1 MPLLPIL
8 PKGPLAP
15 PPLGP
20 LPTPA
25 PPSPSRPPKPS
36 KPKGLPRGKP
46 FTSSYQPP
54 SKSEKDKQ
62 VTSMLSAFHERVSR
76 VFQDAVEGGVYDRKE
91 NLTAIR
97 DVDVGVDVGG
107 GGGGGSGGGSGGGG
121 VGSAPSTSTSSV
133 PSISSAALST
143 ISRVR
148 LTQRSRLPPPPSEE
162 QKKKSFP
169 QKRNA
174 STFVSGHETV
184 RQKAVQFKKGNIP
197 WNKGKKTGPRGSK
210 KQKKNPNPDP
220 AVVTEVP
227 AEPPITSAPPPL
239 PLPSSSTPSF
249 LSTYSSYLRT
259 LTPAEISLQML
270 LLTRAQRNALNT
282 TPALGVQMGTNNTN
296 PPSVPDNGNLNE
308 IYMDR
313 RQNIEP
319 ILRPPDIEDCL
330 DNQSNTSESSEEF
343 FI

>member
-1 MPLLPIL
+1 
-8 PKGPLAP
+8 
-15 PPLGP
+15 
-20 LPTPA
+20 
-25 PPSPSRPPKPS
+25 
-36 KPKGLPRGKP
+36 
-46 FTSSYQPP
+46 
-54 SKSEKDKQ
+54 
-62 VTSMLSAFHERVSR
+62 MLSAFHERVSR

-107 GGGGGSGGGSGGGG
+107 GGGGGSGGGG
-121 VGSAPSTSTSSV
+121 VGSAPSTATSSV

-220 AVVTEVP
+220 PVVTEVP
-227 AEPPITSAPPPL
+227 AEPAITSAPPFLPL
-239 PLPSSSTPSF
+239 PLRPSSQP
-249 LSTYSSYLRT
+249 
-259 LTPAEISLQML
+259 I
-270 LLTRAQRNALNT
+270 
-282 TPALGVQMGTNNTN
+282 
-296 PPSVPDNGNLNE
+296 PP
-308 IYMDR
+308 IYA
-313 RQNIEP
+313 P
-319 ILRPPDIEDCL
+319 
-330 DNQSNTSESSEEF
+330 
-343 FI
+343 